1 MGDPPGAVQAM
12 ARAADSTFRSD
23 ETSRRTL
30 QDRRRRVWRLV
41 RIAHAWLLLRERG
54 FVRAL
59 RRTTGADAGL
69 ILAGGLIRVG
79 ARRRRVGSPRV
90 VPRQRRRG
98 GVRPY

>member
-12 ARAADSTFRSD
+12 ARAADSTLRSD

-69 ILAGGLIRVG
+69 ILAGGLIRS
-79 ARRRRVGSPRV
+79 ARDDDESDRRASCPVSDEEAASGRT
-90 VPRQRRRG
+90 
-98 GVRPY
+98 